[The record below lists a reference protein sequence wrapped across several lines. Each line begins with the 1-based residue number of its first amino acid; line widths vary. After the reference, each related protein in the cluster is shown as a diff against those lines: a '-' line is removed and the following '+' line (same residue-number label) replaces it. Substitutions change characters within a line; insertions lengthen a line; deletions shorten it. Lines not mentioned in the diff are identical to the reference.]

1 MSLFSVETVPI
12 PLDAE
17 TYLGEKRE
25 YTQIILETEYIAL
38 TDNNSVPL
46 TQAQI
51 SLCAKI
57 GYTYYCEYA
66 HLLKKCT
73 EHTCM
78 SVIYYDKE
86 SAIKANQCKTIVTF
100 DNTPES
106 KILDV
111 GNILIF
117 LIYKSLGPLHVKTY
131 LEYLKLNIL
140 HTVFLTDR
148 SYANVH

>member
-1 MSLFSVETVPI
+1 M
-12 PLDAE
+12 DAE

-38 TDNNSVPL
+38 TDNNYVPL
-46 TQAQI
+46 TQTQI

-57 GYTYYCEYA
+57 GYTYHCEYA

-78 SVIYYDKE
+78 SVIYYDQE
-86 SAIKANQCKTIVTF
+86 SEIKASQCKTIVTF

-106 KILDV
+106 KILDT
-111 GNILIF
+111 GNILI
-117 LIYKSLGPLHVKTY
+117 LSNLQKPRLLHAKTFP
-131 LEYLKLNIL
+131 EYLKLNIL
-140 HTVFLTDR
+140 HIVFLTDQ